1 MPRGNW
7 QQDFLFVRRYGEE
20 ESHVYANT
28 TIKSE
33 KLKDDRPVNIDKY
46 KEFGQKLSRKFKKF
60 ATMDAQIKQTCAEN

>member
-7 QQDFLFVRRYGEE
+7 QKDFLFVRRYGEE

-33 KLKDDRPVNIDKY
+33 KLKDGRPLNIDRY
-46 KEFGQKLSRKFKKF
+46 KEFGQKLSRKFKKL
-60 ATMDAQIKQTCAEN
+60 ATMDAQN